1 MYDVKDIANWFLI
14 YNLFMETDQGADG
27 ISNLK
32 LQKLLYYAQSAFL
45 ALKNEL
51 LFSNEIVAWQ
61 HGPVIEEIYHKYKD
75 FGSGD
80 IEVNIENGPQIDKE
94 TEKILMN
101 VYDTFGEYS
110 AWGLRNLTHSEKPW
124 LETPLNKVIS
134 TETMK
139 ESFKENY
146 VEN

>member
-110 AWGLRNLTHSEKPW
+110 AWGIRNLTHSEKPW

>member
-14 YNLFMETDQGADG
+14 YNLFIETDQGADG